1 MQEIDNK
8 TYTQKKKETQ
18 NTIKN
23 NKKVQNFSSKKTFLY
38 HLFQANQNI
47 RL

>member
-8 TYTQKKKETQ
+8 TYTQKKETQ

-23 NKKVQNFSSKKTFLY
+23 NKKVQNFSSKKKFLY